1 MNDIG
6 VRIARALVKI
16 FGRLPLGFHYAMSR
30 LVCWVVKDVM
40 RYRHDVVMTNLA
52 RSFPEKKYREL
63 ESIADA
69 YYRHLGDMIVEALWF
84 GASDGERMRKSGILT
99 VMNPEVMN
107 ALFESRPSVTVLY
120 SHCGNWELLGG
131 LLASG
136 TATGTP
142 LIVEEGH
149 IKVVYKRLHNAFSD
163 SFFRLNRVSPLER
176 VGTSCEIESS
186 DILRYAVKH
195 KDEKNVYIYMADQYP
210 YQAAYDV
217 GEFLHQPTVAM
228 AGSVRVAQK
237 FSHAVVYLKMKHV
250 SRGRYEASFI
260 PICGDASAMSCDEM
274 MKRYFELLEQEI
286 KETPHNWLWS
296 HKRWK

>member
-16 FGRLPLGFHYAMSR
+16 FGRLPLGFHYSMSR

-69 YYRHLGDMIVEALWF
+69 YYRHLGEIIVEALWF

-107 ALFESRPSVTVLY
+107 AVFESSPSVTVLY
-120 SHCGNWELLGG
+120 SHCGNWELFGG

-142 LIVEEGH
+142 LIIEEEH

-163 SFFRLNRVSPLER
+163 SFFMLNRVSPLER
-176 VGTSCEIESS
+176 AGTSCEIESS

-217 GEFLHQPTVAM
+217 GEFCTSRLWRWQ
-228 AGSVRVAQK
+228 
-237 FSHAVVYLKMKHV
+237 AVCV
-250 SRGRYEASFI
+250 
-260 PICGDASAMSCDEM
+260 
-274 MKRYFELLEQEI
+274 
-286 KETPHNWLWS
+286 WLRNFHMRWS
-296 HKRWK
+296 I

>member
-16 FGRLPLGFHYAMSR
+16 FGRLPLGFHYSMSR

-107 ALFESRPSVTVLY
+107 ALFESSPSVTVLY
-120 SHCGNWELLGG
+120 SHCGNWELFGG

-142 LIVEEGH
+142 LIIEEEH
-149 IKVVYKRLHNAFSD
+149 
-163 SFFRLNRVSPLER
+163 
-176 VGTSCEIESS
+176 
-186 DILRYAVKH
+186 ILRAV
-195 KDEKNVYIYMADQYP
+195 
-210 YQAAYDV
+210 
-217 GEFLHQPTVAM
+217 F
-228 AGSVRVAQK
+228 
-237 FSHAVVYLKMKHV
+237 
-250 SRGRYEASFI
+250 
-260 PICGDASAMSCDEM
+260 
-274 MKRYFELLEQEI
+274 FEGA
-286 KETPHNWLWS
+286 
-296 HKRWK
+296 